1 MAYDV
6 GKQVGSY
13 DQKETMGV
21 IEKIAKQVIT
31 SVTADDRLSELEKG
45 TLENGTTLEQ
55 VVVGLAGPGVYT
67 DTYDGTDATDP
78 FKALDPNLVVRYF
91 DEWTSRQYSAKVSN
105 QKFRKIM
112 LSGGSAGQIAEMVV
126 ASLMEGENQ
135 TNYET
140 VRNMFKRDSDVTAVM
155 PVAKQVIEADQLSNP
170 ANVEKKVKEILLA
183 IRNAVSGMT
192 FVNTTYNGAGIK
204 RKTNKE
210 DIMVIMPYE
219 FYNLVDVEVLAGI
232 FNIDK
237 LEVQNRVILIDAPI
251 SGDFDICIFD
261 KNAVQIYTRLKE
273 LTSEFNAKTLEQN
286 YFYTVEKMYAFS
298 PLFDACKIAVNY
310 GA

>member
-13 DQKETMGV
+13 DPKETMGV

-45 TLENGTTLEQ
+45 TIENGTTVEQ
-55 VVVGLAGPGVYT
+55 IVVGLAEPGVYT

-140 VRNMFKRDSDVTAVM
+140 VRDMFKNGSAVTSTM
-155 PVAKQVIEADQLSNP
+155 PVAKQVLEADQLHDP

-192 FVNTTYNGAGIK
+192 FVNTTYNGAGLK
-204 RKTNKE
+204 RKTNKD
-210 DIMVIMPYE
+210 DIMIIMPYE
-219 FYNLVDVEVLAGI
+219 FYNLVSVDVLAGI
-232 FNIDK
+232 FNVDK

-251 SGDFDICIFD
+251 SSGFDICIFD

-273 LTSEFNAKTLEQN
+273 LTSEFNAKTLEQT
-286 YFYTVEKMYAFS
+286 YFYTTEKLYGFS
-298 PLFDACKIAVNY
+298 PLFDACRITVQY